1 MKKITKILSLLLV
14 LALSVSLLSA
24 CGQKKEEPQPAEEP
38 QPSEEPVGGVGA
50 VAGGWAVDAEFTGAQ
65 IPEEAGD
72 ALTKACEGL
81 DGAAYEPVAYLGSQ
95 VVSGVNYA
103 LLCKVTPVVPD
114 AQAHLCVVKV
124 YKDLNGG
131 AEILSAEDVDASK
144 YNQGTSLEFP
154 ETGLAGGFTFA
165 EASGS
170 ALNEAEQAAF
180 DKALEGLDGVGYAP
194 LACLGHQVVAGTNYA
209 ILCKATRVSAEPAEA
224 LAVLIIYEDLEG
236 GASLTS
242 VSGFEF

>member
-14 LALSVSLLSA
+14 LALSASVLSA
-24 CGQKKEEPQPAEEP
+24 CGQKKEEPQPAEDP
-38 QPSEEPVGGVGA
+38 QSAGDPVGP
-50 VAGGWAVDAEFTGAQ
+50 VAGGWAVDEEFTGAQ
-65 IPEEAGD
+65 IPEDAED
-72 ALTKACEGL
+72 ALTKACEGM

-95 VVSGVNYA
+95 VVAGVNYA

-114 AQAHLCVVKV
+114 AQPHLCVVKV

-131 AEILSAEDVDASK
+131 AEILSAVDIDVSK
-144 YNQGTSLEFP
+144 YTEGTSLEFP
-154 ETGLAGGFTFA
+154 EAGLAGGFTFA

-180 DKALEGLDGVGYAP
+180 DKALEGMDGVGYAP

-236 GASLTS
+236 GAAVTS
-242 VSGFEF
+242 VSAFEF